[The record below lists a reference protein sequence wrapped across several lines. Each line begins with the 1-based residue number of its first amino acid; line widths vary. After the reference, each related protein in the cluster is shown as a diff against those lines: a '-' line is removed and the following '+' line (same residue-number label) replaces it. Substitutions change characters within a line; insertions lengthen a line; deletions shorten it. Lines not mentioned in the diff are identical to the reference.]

1 MNYGEFLSSFL
12 IDLQRLFR
20 VELSTEDLTYSQ
32 TLAIISIPNDGI
44 EMSELSLLLGL
55 DNSTVTRLVIR
66 LENKDWVKR
75 KKSKRDQRAIKVFL
89 TKSGIE
95 VQQNIDKKLDAI
107 GKKIY
112 ININENK
119 KDNLFDSLS
128 LFQWTLKK
136 NIFKKIN
143 LYK

>member
-136 NIFKKIN
+136 IFLKK
-143 LYK
+143 